1 MKQVVYSIEGMS
13 CQGCAKAVSNV
24 LNDVVGVQTA
34 SVDLADKSAEVSFDE
49 AVINFDII
57 RSAVA
62 EAGYTISQS

>member
-34 SVDLADKSAEVSFDE
+34 SVDLADKSAEVSL
-49 AVINFDII
+49 
-57 RSAVA
+57 A